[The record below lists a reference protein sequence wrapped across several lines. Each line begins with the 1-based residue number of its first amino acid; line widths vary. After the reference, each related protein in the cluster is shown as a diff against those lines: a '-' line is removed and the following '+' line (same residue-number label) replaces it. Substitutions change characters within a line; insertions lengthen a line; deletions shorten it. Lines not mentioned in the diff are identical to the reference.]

1 MNWSLYQSC
10 LLTAMVGLAM
20 ATPNVRGADPA
31 FRKGWIVILHTN
43 DLDGHLTSW
52 RGWEGDLK
60 GKSVGGLSRVAAA
73 VRQVRTDVGM
83 DRVLLLDA
91 GDAFGGTMTA
101 DLTKGHGMVEGM
113 NAVGYDAMCIGS
125 HDLDF
130 TADGLLDCMKAAH
143 FPVLAANVFTSPV
156 HALFTR
162 PSLIRK
168 VGDTQV
174 GVFGL
179 SDPNT
184 GLTIPRA
191 DTAGLFF
198 EPPAPVAKEAVAE
211 LKRQGAQVII
221 ALTHLGLGADERLA
235 QAVPGIDVIVGGYS
249 HNRVR
254 AAVQA
259 GHTLIVQAGAFGS
272 DVGRL
277 DLHVDQTGR
286 IVTQHHELLTLD
298 HDVFG
303 GDPEVKRVLEAQEAP
318 FRAQLDERVAQAV
331 TPIIRAQTLA
341 GQERCTRDQQSS
353 ADSLFA
359 DILRQETGSDFTLL
373 PGVGYGVAISPG
385 PITSEALRNLLPQNG
400 KVVTMKLTGAQIDGI
415 LEQSIENVLADDPQ
429 RRVGGMIQIS
439 GLRFAYDPQK
449 TALHRVTSVHVAG
462 GETLDPGKVYQ
473 VATNSLLADG
483 GHDGDD
489 TFSLGKE
496 QQEHGSQ
503 YEMVKAWMVKA
514 GKVSVPEDV
523 RIVRKETTAHP

>member
-1 MNWSLYQSC
+1 MNWPLYQSC
-10 LLTAMVGLAM
+10 LLTAMAGLAL

-43 DLDGHLTSW
+43 DLHGHLTSW

-73 VRQVRTDVGM
+73 VRQVRTDVGK

-101 DLTKGHGMVEGM
+101 DLTTGHAMVEGM

-130 TADGLLDCMKAAH
+130 TAAGLSDCLKATH
-143 FPVLAANVFTSPV
+143 FPVLAANVFTSPG
-156 HALFTR
+156 HALFTP

-179 SDPNT
+179 AYPNT
-184 GLTIPRA
+184 ELTIPRA
-191 DTAGLFF
+191 STAGLVF
-198 EPPAPVAKEAVAE
+198 ESPAPAAKEAVAE

-235 QAVPGIDVIVGGYS
+235 QAVPGIDVIVGGHS

-254 AAVQA
+254 AAVQT

-277 DLHVDQTGR
+277 DLHVDQSGR
-286 IVTQHHELLTLD
+286 IVTQHHELMTLD
-298 HDVFG
+298 HEVFG
-303 GDPEVKRVLEAQEAP
+303 GDAEVKRVVEAQEAP
-318 FRAQLDERVAQAV
+318 FRAQLDERIAQAV

-341 GQERCTRDQQSS
+341 GQERCTRDQQSA

-359 DILRQETGSDFTLL
+359 DILREETGSDFALL
-373 PGVGYGVAISPG
+373 PGVGDGVAISPG
-385 PITSEALRNLLPQNG
+385 PITAEALRNLLPHDGQ
-400 KVVTMKLTGAQIDGI
+400 VVTMKLTGAQIDDI
-415 LEQSIENVLADDPQ
+415 LEQAVENVLS
-429 RRVGGMIQIS
+429 V
-439 GLRFAYDPQK
+439 DPQK
-449 TALHRVTSVHVAG
+449 KVGGIIQVSGLQFSYDPRKPAFHRVTSVRTTKGDAL
-462 GETLDPGKVYQ
+462 EPAKVYA
-473 VATNSLLADG
+473 VATDSLLADG
-483 GHDGDD
+483 GDNDQA
-489 TFSLGKE
+489 FSKGE
-496 QQEHGSQ
+496 QRQPGGSQ
-503 YEMVKAWMVKA
+503 YEMIKAWMTKT

-523 RIVRKETTAHP
+523 RIVRAETSTSR